1 MHRTLNYLDAE
12 QAQYRALNA
21 ALAGPLPHLEIA
33 ARRAQ
38 RDRRDRIPHI
48 DAEARQRE
56 ARNALIRGLD
66 RLIADASVA
75 AGVIAA
81 VVGLG
86 AAARVVALFVG
97 SVL

>member
-1 MHRTLNYLDAE
+1 MHTALNILDAE
-12 QAQYRALNA
+12 QARDRALHA
-21 ALAGPLPHLEIA
+21 GLDGPLPHLDLQDA
-33 ARRAQ
+33 RAQ